1 MELGLKVVIAAHP
14 KSNHEEY
21 PDYFGKRQTFKAQ
34 THKLVK
40 KAKLVIAHASTV
52 LNLIVLE
59 KKPVLFIT
67 TAEYEV
73 DLEYSKRMRLMAAP
87 LGKTCINIDTEPC
100 PIDWGKEL
108 VVDMELYSNYERN
121 YIKKENS
128 EQLNTWQIMAN
139 RLKSF

>member
-1 MELGLKVVIAAHP
+1 MII
-14 KSNHEEY
+14 S
-21 PDYFGKRQTFKAQ
+21 
-34 THKLVK
+34 
-40 KAKLVIAHASTV
+40 HASTA

-87 LGKTCINIDTEPC
+87 LGKTFINIDTEPC